1 MIDDDDMYRNVCRD
15 LHTKVCL
22 SFSYKLKLSL
32 IQRHNLHNLCVY
44 IPLLENRKIIR
55 HIFEEFN
62 AKFQYRTL
70 VQGK

>member
-1 MIDDDDMYRNVCRD
+1 MICIETSAVIFTLRFVF
-15 LHTKVCL
+15 L
-22 SFSYKLKLSL
+22 FSYKLKLSL